1 MTLATYSSALGFSPS
16 PNMNIPI
23 AHIPDD
29 VLQEIFLLLAWDI
42 DSPPISKRALKNGF
56 TWLSVSYVCSYWRR
70 LALGSPRL
78 WALINV
84 YEESSLGMVREFL
97 KRSRDL
103 SLCVRFEDHPSFHS
117 ERGLDLLQL
126 LITKYRPIES
136 TAMLDKLIAG
146 HSNRIMEFQLV
157 STRVN
162 TILSSFTSPAPRL
175 RVLDL
180 QSSWPPK
187 PIPTIPFFVN
197 QSPLLHVV
205 RAHKV
210 ILPWYPFRNLTE
222 MDIEYDRPPAMDAL
236 LQILHD
242 CSSLIVLKL
251 DIQRAILRTS
261 YPQDSSNIELAYL
274 EGLTLSATYDD
285 LAYILSRLSFPATVQ
300 IELAFNGD
308 PKVDDVE
315 PCPALLDIA
324 SKLDHMCLILH
335 DDDYTAIKSAQTSFQ
350 MRWTSHGKKDQ
361 GRLGHLGP
369 HLIFHALQHLNISTT
384 AFVMSEHDW
393 VSILGTMPALQSIR
407 ISPHTHPFGPHD
419 ASLFHALGRVPPSA
433 QADASMGCA
442 SILCPG
448 LVALMLTSEFD
459 EGNAWPANEVL
470 QEAVVPAFKTRARL
484 GARLLLLKLTLN
496 SGLRGGFY
504 PDVLTLPDW
513 PEIAEH
519 VMIYTPWRLQI
530 SRLRVQ
536 VLQPIYDDV

>member
-16 PNMNIPI
+16 PNMNILI

-324 SKLDHMCLILH
+324 IRPNFIPDAMDFSREERSRQAGAFG
-335 DDDYTAIKSAQTSFQ
+335 TAPDFSCPAA
-350 MRWTSHGKKDQ
+350 
-361 GRLGHLGP
+361 P
-369 HLIFHALQHLNISTT
+369 QHQHHS
-384 AFVMSEHDW
+384 V
-393 VSILGTMPALQSIR
+393 
-407 ISPHTHPFGPHD
+407 
-419 ASLFHALGRVPPSA
+419 
-433 QADASMGCA
+433 C
-442 SILCPG
+442 
-448 LVALMLTSEFD
+448 D
-459 EGNAWPANEVL
+459 E
-470 QEAVVPAFKTRARL
+470 RARL
-484 GARLLLLKLTLN
+484 GVHTRNDARAAIHPYLTPY
-496 SGLRGGFY
+496 SPLRAARR
-504 PDVLTLPDW
+504 LALPR
-513 PEIAEH
+513 AR
-519 VMIYTPWRLQI
+519 TRATFCAG
-530 SRLRVQ
+530 RR
-536 VLQPIYDDV
+536 